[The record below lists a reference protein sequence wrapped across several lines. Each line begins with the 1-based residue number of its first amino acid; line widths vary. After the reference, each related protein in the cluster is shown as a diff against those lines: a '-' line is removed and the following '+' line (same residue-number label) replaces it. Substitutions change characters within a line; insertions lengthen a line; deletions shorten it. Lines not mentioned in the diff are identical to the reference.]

1 MWILPKNLSLD
12 TLASAQDTKVSDL
25 DSEQFSQICAKSL
38 TWRGKDSLSRTWLQR
53 WKRVSWMQHL
63 FLRTLR
69 PSLTDAFVDA
79 WTSSL
84 AASPANHLAPLE
96 SEQLP
101 KTPGTCS
108 PASPEGSEN
117 ASQELFSSKT
127 WKEFCPAPQEMVN
140 PFSSMS
146 LELWKKWVIG
156 QRQAYSARKKL
167 AHRTGGSGSSSW
179 ATPTAFD
186 SGGNLVRTP
195 EKLVQT
201 RVETNAGCMNLREQ
215 VHYPEMDHSLKAA
228 KNWPTVTVGEEKY
241 RIKGNSQASKCLSAM
256 AVRGELGQPD
266 QASSSTKGKSQE
278 SWPTPLEDDSSNVN
292 PSLKRR
298 GGLVAKVLK
307 NNGPHDQASS
317 STKGK
322 SQGSWPTPT
331 AAAKGTTAKTS
342 GRHFSKSTNL
352 ALQVAIK
359 EGQINPKTGNLIKEA
374 VPIAGQH
381 DQASSSTNGKS
392 QESWSTPNTFAF
404 QPPENT
410 EAWTKRAKYQREEN
424 GVNLHR
430 PIQSQV
436 LHENEK
442 DFGPI
447 PPIQSKLNPA
457 WVEQLMGLPTGWTDC
472 DYSATGLSRPQQP

>member
-108 PASPEGSEN
+108 PASQKGSKS
-117 ASQELFSSKT
+117 ASPELFSSKT
-127 WKEFCPAPQEMVN
+127 WKDSCPAPQEMVN
-140 PFSSMS
+140 PFSNMS

-156 QRQAYSARKKL
+156 QRQEYLARKKL
-167 AHRTGGSGSSSW
+167 AHLTDGSGSSS
-179 ATPTAFD
+179 
-186 SGGNLVRTP
+186 
-195 EKLVQT
+195 
-201 RVETNAGCMNLREQ
+201 
-215 VHYPEMDHSLKAA
+215 
-228 KNWPTVTVGEEKY
+228 WPTVTVGEEKY
-241 RIKGNSQASKCLSAM
+241 HINGNSQASKCLSAM
-256 AVRGELGQPD
+256 AVLGEL
-266 QASSSTKGKSQE
+266 
-278 SWPTPLEDDSSNVN
+278 
-292 PSLKRR
+292 
-298 GGLVAKVLK
+298 
-307 NNGPHDQASS
+307 GPHDQASS
-317 STKGK
+317 
-322 SQGSWPTPT
+322 
-331 AAAKGTTAKTS
+331 
-342 GRHFSKSTNL
+342 R
-352 ALQVAIK
+352 
-359 EGQINPKTGNLIKEA
+359 
-374 VPIAGQH
+374 
-381 DQASSSTNGKS
+381 TNGKR
-392 QESWSTPNTFAF
+392 QKSWATPDTFAF
-404 QPPENT
+404 KIPESL
-410 EAWTKRAKYQREEN
+410 EAWTKRAKYQKEEK

-430 PIQSQV
+430 PIHSQV

-442 DFGPI
+442 LFGPI
-447 PPIQSKLNPA
+447 PRSQSMLNPD

-472 DYSATGLSRPQQP
+472 DYSATALSQPPQP

>member
-256 AVRGELGQPD
+256 AVRGELGQ
-266 QASSSTKGKSQE
+266 
-278 SWPTPLEDDSSNVN
+278 
-292 PSLKRR
+292 
-298 GGLVAKVLK
+298 
-307 NNGPHDQASS
+307 
-317 STKGK
+317 
-322 SQGSWPTPT
+322 
-331 AAAKGTTAKTS
+331 
-342 GRHFSKSTNL
+342 
-352 ALQVAIK
+352 
-359 EGQINPKTGNLIKEA
+359 
-374 VPIAGQH
+374 H

-392 QESWSTPNTFAF
+392 LESWPTPQTSDYNAAADPTRKDHRTQLRDVETNHLPRGREHGGPQDQESRSTSGKSHALSP
-404 QPPENT
+404 
-410 EAWTKRAKYQREEN
+410 
-424 GVNLHR
+424 
-430 PIQSQV
+430 
-436 LHENEK
+436 
-442 DFGPI
+442 D
-447 PPIQSKLNPA
+447 

-472 DYSATGLSRPQQP
+472 DYSETGLSQPPQP